1 MAFGAIEITT
11 VTRAQDYTTIKHNE
25 DNKPATDQVNIGNT
39 VQKQEA
45 RRPKE
50 VHSSDDSDWQ
60 NKKFDARDKSQNEY
74 EGDGGRKR
82 REKKTQQVIVNGHR
96 GFDIK
101 I

>member
-1 MAFGAIEITT
+1 MAFGSIEITA

-25 DNKPATDQVNIGNT
+25 DNKALTDQANIGHNI
-39 VQKQEA
+39 QKDEA

-50 VHSSDDSDWQ
+50 VRNSDNTDWQ
-60 NKKFDARDKSQNEY
+60 NKQFDARDKGSNEY
-74 EGDGGRKR
+74 GGDGGNR
-82 REKKTQQVIVNGHR
+82 RSKEKTQQVIVNGHR